1 MLETLDDIVRFSA
14 FGLLI
19 WLAVLALRDFR
30 DRVAGRLGALSAA
43 ASAAYLLSTKVK
55 AQVFGAEIDLLL
67 LPLHVGSIGFA
78 WLFCLSQFD
87 DRFEVKGWHVGVI
100 VVKILSGAGS
110 YLSYKYAVEALF
122 MPFVVLTTITVTAI
136 VLHLLY
142 EVWQGHHEDLVED
155 RRKFRTTFV
164 GAVIVISLGV
174 MIAEIFLVGRGIKDE
189 LLLTQSIAFLC
200 IAVYPLWRLSS
211 PGGEDLFFRA
221 PNPVEHTESADHCDL
236 SPADQHDL
244 GVIKGLV
251 GTPQMLEAGLTIS
264 KLSDELRIP
273 EHRLRHLI
281 NQHLGYRNFSDFLNH
296 HRIERAKEQLSDGE
310 NRNTPVL
317 TLAMELGYGSLGP
330 FNRAFKERTG
340 LTPTEFRTQSLEAG
354 LAAAK

>member
-30 DRVAGRLGALSAA
+30 DRLAGWLGALSAITA
-43 ASAAYLLSTKVK
+43 ASYLLATKQGLFIAGV
-55 AQVFGAEIDLLL
+55 DLDILMM
-67 LPLHVGSIGFA
+67 PLFSMSPAFA

-87 DRFEVKGWHVGVI
+87 DNFKLTKTHFVVVFFKLISGV
-100 VVKILSGAGS
+100 LSFI
-110 YLSYKYAVEALF
+110 SYKLGLLDYLF
-122 MPFVVLTTITVTAI
+122 AFGLLTSFIVLGIAIHLIFVVRA
-136 VLHLLY
+136 
-142 EVWQGHHEDLVED
+142 GRNDDLVEG
-155 RRKFRTTFV
+155 RRRFRNIFV
-164 GAVIVISLGV
+164 WGIIIVSVGV
-174 MIAEIFLVGRGIKDE
+174 LVGEMFLRDLGFNQE
-189 LLLTQSIAFLC
+189 LLLLQAFAFL
-200 IAVYPLWRLSS
+200 AVAIVPLWRLSS

-221 PNPVEHTESADHCDL
+221 PNPVEHAVDEGHCEL
-236 SPADQHDL
+236 TPADQHDL
-244 GVIKGLV
+244 GVIKGLS

-264 KLSDELRIP
+264 KLSDDLRIP

-296 HRIERAKEQLSDGE
+296 HRIERAKEQLSDQS

-340 LTPTEFRTQSLEAG
+340 LTPTEFRTQSLEMH